1 MTTTKEKIV
10 LTDKLIVSSRGKL
23 CDRYYRAVLI
33 KGGRFDNDNPP
44 NGNADTIVVEQ
55 PFKDG
60 SWGPTGGSWYAETLL
75 GLDEYG
81 TSDDPSDS
89 LYIDGGAQWLIE
101 GGMLIALNAY
111 KKLGE
116 EREAS

>member
-33 KGGRFDNDNPP
+33 EDDKDV
-44 NGNADTIVVEQ
+44 ISVEQ

-89 LYIDGGAQWLIE
+89 IYIDGGAQWLIE
-101 GGMLIALNAY
+101 GGMLIALNEY

>member
-33 KGGRFDNDNPP
+33 EDDKDV
-44 NGNADTIVVEQ
+44 ISVEQ

-101 GGMLIALNAY
+101 SGMLIALNAY

>member
-33 KGGRFDNDNPP
+33 EDDKDV
-44 NGNADTIVVEQ
+44 ISVEQ

-89 LYIDGGAQWLIE
+89 LYIDGGAEWLIE

>member
-33 KGGRFDNDNPP
+33 EDDKDV
-44 NGNADTIVVEQ
+44 ISVEQ

-101 GGMLIALNAY
+101 GGMLIALNEY

>member
-33 KGGRFDNDNPP
+33 EDDKDV
-44 NGNADTIVVEQ
+44 ISVEQ

-60 SWGPTGGSWYAETLL
+60 SWGPTGGSWYVETLL

>member
-33 KGGRFDNDNPP
+33 EDDKDV
-44 NGNADTIVVEQ
+44 ISVEQ

-81 TSDDPSDS
+81 SSDDPSDS

-111 KKLGE
+111 KKLGGKLSE
-116 EREAS
+116 FI

>member
-1 MTTTKEKIV
+1 MTTTKEKII

-33 KGGRFDNDNPP
+33 EDDKDV
-44 NGNADTIVVEQ
+44 ISVEQ

-101 GGMLIALNAY
+101 GGMRIALNAY

>member
-33 KGGRFDNDNPP
+33 EDDKDV
-44 NGNADTIVVEQ
+44 ISVEQ
-55 PFKDG
+55 PFEDG
-60 SWGPTGGSWYAETLL
+60 SWGPTGGSWYVETLL

-101 GGMLIALNAY
+101 SGMLIALNAY

>member
-33 KGGRFDNDNPP
+33 EDDKDV
-44 NGNADTIVVEQ
+44 ISVEQ

-89 LYIDGGAQWLIE
+89 LYIDV
-101 GGMLIALNAY
+101 
-111 KKLGE
+111 
-116 EREAS
+116 ERNG

>member
-33 KGGRFDNDNPP
+33 EDDKDV
-44 NGNADTIVVEQ
+44 ISVEQ

-60 SWGPTGGSWYAETLL
+60 SWGPTGGSWYVETLL

-89 LYIDGGAQWLIE
+89 IYIDGGAQWLIE